1 MSLRQQYVA
10 PGRGTHAHTGQCVR
24 SAFLCVSL
32 SLQNASLHTLTTS
45 KPRCCHERTIAHA
58 MRRSKVWYSSR
69 RAQTPR
75 VCACVHVC
83 YSLAPQHAVYFYTLA
98 AQRSALTLYMCA
110 ALTVFV
116 SKPSPAA
123 SNPAPRFIIQALV
136 CLFTQDPGATASA

>member
-10 PGRGTHAHTGQCVR
+10 PGRHTHAHMGRCVQ

-32 SLQNASLHTLTTS
+32 SLQNACLHTLTTS
-45 KPRCCHERTIAHA
+45 KPCCCLERTIAHA
-58 MRRSKVWYSSR
+58 MRRSKVRYSSG
-69 RAQTPR
+69 RAQTLR
-75 VCACVHVC
+75 GLCMCARLLF
-83 YSLAPQHAVYFYTLA
+83 SGSQHAVYFYTLA
-98 AQRSALTLYMCA
+98 TQRSAFTLYMCA

-136 CLFTQDPGATASA
+136 CLFTQYPGATASA